1 MSCSPHDLRD
11 YFFGELAHDEY
22 RAVERHVN
30 TCSSCREELETLRVT
45 QATLLTLRDEEP
57 PRRIAFVSD
66 KIFEPNWWQKVW
78 QSGPRLGFASA
89 AMLAGAILVHAF
101 AAAPKPTTI
110 VHTAPVVQ
118 RVSSGTDVKQLID
131 TAVKQAIAETEARQK
146 VALEQALA
154 KQQHGFDLQ
163 HKATLA
169 VVSSQLEYYEKL
181 RNVALHAEN
190 EMPRG
195 AAQQ

>member
-1 MSCSPHDLRD
+1 
-11 YFFGELAHDEY
+11 
-22 RAVERHVN
+22 
-30 TCSSCREELETLRVT
+30 
-45 QATLLTLRDEEP
+45 
-57 PRRIAFVSD
+57 
-66 KIFEPNWWQKVW
+66 
-78 QSGPRLGFASA
+78 
-89 AMLAGAILVHAF
+89 
-101 AAAPKPTTI
+101 